1 MRILSLWVFLNS
13 FSDLT
18 FFIHVYLY
26 LLVCLFPLIWI
37 KLIKIILQVSTEANR
52 RMDVFRHYFL
62 SHSGARS
69 YTRSWTKELTLDPT
83 ATWMMEDGLT
93 WEFARDQ
100 VNAYKCILRFKF
112 SFYFQVKQPLSWF
125 WCFGFIELQKM

>member
-1 MRILSLWVFLNS
+1 MRTLSLWVFLNS

-18 FFIHVYLY
+18 FFIHVYLHV
-26 LLVCLFPLIWI
+26 LVCLFPWIWI

-69 YTRSWTKELTLDPT
+69 YTRSWTKELTLDLE
-83 ATWMMEDGLT
+83 ATWMMENGLT

-100 VNAYKCILRFKF
+100 VNAVYFKF

-125 WCFGFIELQKM
+125 WWFGLIELQKM